1 MMKYIKITDAI
12 DTTWMILRGLGYQIE
27 ENPQLEKDVRIVFE
41 TAPFTDL
48 RSVET
53 LLAGKCGS
61 CRFFEYEAD
70 GSKCGFC
77 HGKYDGRGR
86 RYRTSKCIAYLPRE
100 EQT

>member
-1 MMKYIKITDAI
+1 MKHIKITDAI
-12 DTTWMILRGLGYQIE
+12 DTTWMILRGLGYKRE
-27 ENPQLEKDVRIVFE
+27 ENPQLENDVRIVFE
-41 TAPFTDL
+41 TVPSTDL

-53 LLAGKCGS
+53 LLDGKCGS

-77 HGKYDGRGR
+77 HGKYEGRGR
-86 RYRTSKCIAYLPRE
+86 RYRTSKCVAYQARE